1 MRWRS
6 RGCELLVVE
15 RRAFLPVLRRRPEL
29 CIRLLELLCERLR
42 RTDQQVEDL
51 LIRHFENRLART
63 LLRLGQE
70 HGLRERGAVRID
82 LFLSQTELANLA
94 GGTRESVNRH
104 LHNLERLGAIALK
117 GSTIV
122 IRDAEALEQLG

>member
-1 MRWRS
+1 VRFS
-6 RGCELLVVE
+6 
-15 RRAFLPVLRRRPEL
+15 PVLRRRPEL

-51 LIRHFENRLART
+51 LIRHFESRLART

-70 HGLRERGAVRID
+70 HGLREHGAVRID
-82 LFLSQTELANLA
+82 LSLSQTELANLA

-104 LHNLERLGAIALK
+104 LHSLERLGVIALK
-117 GSTIV
+117 GSRIV
-122 IRDAEALEQLG
+122 IRNAEALEQLG